1 MDSLATHSL
10 GRLRGPATAQ
20 VVKTILESKPHPEMG
35 YRACLGILRLA
46 KTYSLGRLE
55 AASERAVRLQT
66 CSYHSLRSILKHSLD
81 RQLWLEPENDKSG
94 PQHKNLRGARYYDP
108 PTTLLQ

>member
-1 MDSLATHSL
+1 
-10 GRLRGPATAQ
+10 
-20 VVKTILESKPHPEMG
+20 VVQTILQSKPHPEMG

-46 KTYSLGRLE
+46 KTYSIARLE
-55 AASERAVRLQT
+55 AASQRALRLGT
-66 CSYHSLRSILKHSLD
+66 CSYSSLRSILKHSLD
-81 RQLWLEPENDKSG
+81 RQLWLDPDTDKRG